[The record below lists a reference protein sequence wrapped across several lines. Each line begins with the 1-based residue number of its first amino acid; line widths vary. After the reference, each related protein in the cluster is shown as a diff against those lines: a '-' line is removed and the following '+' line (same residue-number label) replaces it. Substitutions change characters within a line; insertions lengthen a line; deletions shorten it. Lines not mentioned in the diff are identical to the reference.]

1 MGTTRL
7 GPLGTGQCS
16 GEWCSSPLLPGF
28 SGSLASHQG
37 PELPP
42 LLCGLLHAK
51 QVPQAGLRDGLEPH
65 VLVVEIEG
73 DGLDLRIEV
82 QQTQIG

>member
-1 MGTTRL
+1 
-7 GPLGTGQCS
+7 
-16 GEWCSSPLLPGF
+16 
-28 SGSLASHQG
+28 
-37 PELPP
+37 
-42 LLCGLLHAK
+42 
-51 QVPQAGLRDGLEPH
+51 VPQAGLRDGLEPH